1 MDKTANEIMAD
12 GYAAAKDAWA
22 RARECSS
29 IMKKLGPT
37 LKATGDSELL
47 KTVRGARRHF
57 RLMAASHAIGLVI
70 AIPFYLLNRGMETIG
85 VMPSI
90 LLCGA
95 PFGIFL
101 WMLVGDRASPLE
113 FMAFTLGTG
122 MVLISIA
129 FIWSYNTDKEDNGNG
144 TN

>member
-1 MDKTANEIMAD
+1 MDKTANEIMAE
-12 GYAAAKDAWA
+12 GYASAKYAWGRAKD
-22 RARECSS
+22 CNS
-29 IMKKLGPT
+29 IIRKLGPT
-37 LKATGDSELL
+37 LKATGDSDLL
-47 KTVRGARRHF
+47 KTLRGARRHF

-95 PFGIFL
+95 PFGLFL
-101 WMLVGDRASPLE
+101 WALVGDRTSALE
-113 FMAFTLGTG
+113 FTAFTLGTG
-122 MVLISIA
+122 MVLIPIA
-129 FIWSYNTDKEDNGNG
+129 FIWSYNSDKEDNDNG